1 LVRKKKIIEP
11 VLKNQLTQEISYS
24 ISPLGDS
31 ALIIDFG
38 NVIDEQINKLVHS
51 VFFQLQNEPIPG
63 MIEAIPAYSSLTIFY
78 DVFVARNNM
87 TDKVEPVFDLI
98 SDRLKKYIATENLE
112 TGDPE
117 LLIDIPVCYDK
128 EYGIDLGFIS
138 SQNNIS
144 VEEII
149 HLHSSVTYRVYM
161 LGFLP
166 GFAYMGLVDEKISS
180 PRKQQPAA
188 VEPGSVGI
196 AGRQTGVYPFKSPG
210 GWQIIG
216 RTPLKL
222 FDKEKVNPVLFKPGD
237 NVKFHSITK
246 DEFEDTK
253 SRNA

>member
-1 LVRKKKIIEP
+1 MDQLPPYKIF
-11 VLKNQLTQEISYS
+11 
-24 ISPLGDS
+24 PLGDN
-31 ALIIDFG
+31 AIVIDFG

-51 VFFQLQNEPIPG
+51 IFFQLQNDPIPG
-63 MIEAIPAYSSLTIFY
+63 MIEAVPAYCSLTIFY
-78 DVFVARNNM
+78 DVFALRNKLN
-87 TDKVEPVFDLI
+87 DKDKTVFEWVNE
-98 SDRLKKYIATENLE
+98 RLKRYISTESLE

-117 LLIDIPVCYDK
+117 LLINIPVCYDK
-128 EYGIDLGFIS
+128 EYATDIDFIA

-144 VEEII
+144 TEEII
-149 HLHSSVTYRVYM
+149 HIHSSATYRVYM

-180 PRKQQPAA
+180 PRKPQPTP

-196 AGRQTGVYPFKSPG
+196 AGRQTGVYPFRSPG

-222 FDKEKVNPVLFKPGD
+222 FDKEKVNPVLFKSGD
-237 NVKFHSITK
+237 TIKFHTITK
-246 DEFEDTK
+246 DEFENIK

>member
-1 LVRKKKIIEP
+1 MD
-11 VLKNQLTQEISYS
+11 QLPQYK
-24 ISPLGDS
+24 ISPLGDT
-31 ALIIDFG
+31 AIIIDFG
-38 NVIDEQINKLVHS
+38 NVIDETINKLVHS
-51 VFFQLQNEPIPG
+51 VFFQLQNDPIPG

-78 DVFVARNNM
+78 DVFLARNFM
-87 TDKVEPVFDLI
+87 TDKNETVFDWI
-98 SDRLKKYIATENLE
+98 SQRLKKYIATENLE

-117 LLIDIPVCYDK
+117 LLIDIPVCYGK
-128 EYGIDLGFIS
+128 ENGTDLDFIA

-149 HLHSSVTYRVYM
+149 HLHSSAIYRVYM

-180 PRKQQPAA
+180 PRKQQPAP

-196 AGRQTGVYPFKSPG
+196 AGRQTGIYPLKSPG

-222 FDKEKVNPVLFKPGD
+222 FDREKVNPVLFKPGD
-237 NVKFHSITK
+237 NVKFHSITT
-246 DEFEDTK
+246 DEFKDIK